1 MEYAN
6 NVIYQGEFYKLNESR
21 KRLIRTKADTWKPKY
36 LIFYHKDDKPVLEY
50 HKRKPKNGKKSER
63 TLTESFELWPSYKVE
78 KLHNARGRAF
88 VCEITSADFHI
99 FLSADEE
106 KQIDVLVFLLQIQIR
121 LKENIKKEY
130 INVVPDDSE
139 SHQKIGAK
147 GSKCVLHVSPWGLTL
162 VLEQTRAL
170 LAQWPLKS
178 IRYYEASGA
187 GNFSI
192 EAGRVAPMGEGLFSF
207 KTQPGEDDFMY
218 NLIDSYIV
226 NTLDRVKPTQK
237 GTPEEIEDYIREHD
251 CLHSLTDIS
260 VCSPQN
266 YEIRKVLKR
275 NWGIS
280 LPTPEDLTSS
290 ASPEAQTSS
299 PRHRRSGAHV
309 SQSPSTNRPVQSSSL
324 VINLERPGETSEN
337 RRHSSE
343 SHTSRGRNPDA
354 RVTVRPPPPP
364 SRSSNSG
371 VPRRSQRR
379 EHSIPRKIDVVG
391 TKSEGRTR
399 VVLSESAGTGSVTPP
414 LSDSRLSSES
424 HSVTGS
430 ESPHPAGTSISES
443 DGHRHTEFY
452 NLSSPHIKVRVSK
465 SPIITRNPN
474 KVGRAEYLL
483 SVQQSGV
490 RTPASAG
497 EGWDFKSAAVGEDDH
512 QQAAEYLNEISKASR
527 NKYGGQHAVDN
538 QAGSKLRH
546 EMSASQQSLSSTYS
560 SMEFPAA
567 VAAQARPHGYANLQS
582 SPSRE
587 IHHGRQRSAPET
599 MLQTAAPWELRH
611 KSEDS
616 GSDLSPSMIRQ
627 KKKYVNEDRV
637 SYVVPSS
644 LTPVNA
650 EDKRPHSSGTTRR
663 KSAESHSQNTVSDTR
678 TYRKDSDVLD
688 TETLSRG
695 SDVLDTG
702 TLSRASDVLRS
713 DLLRDRQGIDRNV
726 TGTSEA
732 SNSVDDS
739 VSEWLISASCED
751 LSDHMRTVI
760 YNDKS
765 GGDSAEGVDE
775 VDVAQVDKGVPTVSS
790 SPIGASSDKPP
801 LPFPGLKKFH
811 DHTGTVGYSR
821 DRSKSFGYMNIP
833 GDIGAQG
840 KPQSSAPS
848 AHLIRKM
855 VNARAHQETLRK
867 SLSNPNFLNLGSKE
881 HLFSLKTTNGAAVK
895 LAPQQRQKSKSF
907 GSLFPAIKKALSRES
922 LGHSRSTTPER
933 RSSRS
938 TTPERRSSLSA
949 RRSSNDADSNF
960 RRQAS
965 FHSFGE
971 MTIKGIRMTER
982 SRSFRRVRGARSM
995 ELLSR
1000 PGDETDI
1007 SRLSSATTLSSPPTA
1022 GSETH
1027 TSTVDPGQTSA
1038 SAASTES
1045 STESST
1051 VPASVSYPSSL
1062 SSVHLTLTA
1071 SSLPPLPAPVNPSS
1085 LPTPANPS
1093 PFSSPAN
1100 QPPPP
1105 TPINPPPPIPAP
1117 RKRVS
1122 AEETLQI
1129 SRSTSGNFHE
1139 STSYQNTISVEQNS
1153 TQNQHQRVS
1162 DIILKNEGNAA
1173 DQALQSDSKHGL
1185 QTDIPTGGNTISTR
1199 PSNAGQTQK
1208 RRISSS
1214 QGTATNPTH
1223 TVTDGLE
1230 HQKSGNLNRAVD
1242 YQGHKFSP
1250 VGLQMN
1256 LRETKASSLNENE
1269 NNNSQ
1274 LNEPRT
1280 NKLPSMPKPFQP
1292 IPFRKHQNGIR
1303 SVQAPSRP
1311 SKP

>member
-1 MEYAN
+1 M
-6 NVIYQGEFYKLNESR
+6 
-21 KRLIRTKADTWKPKY
+21 
-36 LIFYHKDDKPVLEY
+36 IFY
-50 HKRKPKNGKKSER
+50 S
-63 TLTESFELWPSYKVE
+63 
-78 KLHNARGRAF
+78 
-88 VCEITSADFHI
+88 
-99 FLSADEE
+99 
-106 KQIDVLVFLLQIQIR
+106 
-121 LKENIKKEY
+121 
-130 INVVPDDSE
+130 
-139 SHQKIGAK
+139 
-147 GSKCVLHVSPWGLTL
+147 
-162 VLEQTRAL
+162 
-170 LAQWPLKS
+170 
-178 IRYYEASGA
+178 
-187 GNFSI
+187 
-192 EAGRVAPMGEGLFSF
+192 
-207 KTQPGEDDFMY
+207 
-218 NLIDSYIV
+218 
-226 NTLDRVKPTQK
+226 
-237 GTPEEIEDYIREHD
+237 
-251 CLHSLTDIS
+251 
-260 VCSPQN
+260 
-266 YEIRKVLKR
+266 
-275 NWGIS
+275 
-280 LPTPEDLTSS
+280 
-290 ASPEAQTSS
+290 
-299 PRHRRSGAHV
+299 AHV

-399 VVLSESAGTGSVTPP
+399 VVLSESAATGSVTPS
-414 LSDSRLSSES
+414 LSDSRLSSDG

-430 ESPHPAGTSISES
+430 ESPHPANTSSSES

-483 SVQQSGV
+483 SLQQSGV

-512 QQAAEYLNEISKASR
+512 QQAAEYLNEISRASR
-527 NKYGGQHAVDN
+527 NKYGGQHSVDN

-546 EMSASQQSLSSTYS
+546 EMSVSEQSLTSTYS
-560 SMEFPAA
+560 SMDFQTA

-599 MLQTAAPWELRH
+599 MLQTAGPWELRQ

-627 KKKYVNEDRV
+627 KRKYVNEERV
-637 SYVVPSS
+637 SYVAPGS
-644 LTPVNA
+644 LTPANA
-650 EDKRPHSSGTTRR
+650 EDKRPHSSGNTSR
-663 KSAESHSQNTVSDTR
+663 KSAESHSQNTTSDTR
-678 TYRKDSDVLD
+678 THSKDSDGLD
-688 TETLSRG
+688 TRTLSRG
-695 SDVLDTG
+695 SDVLG
-702 TLSRASDVLRS
+702 L

-726 TGTSEA
+726 AGTSEA

-760 YNDKS
+760 YDDKS
-765 GGDSAEGVDE
+765 GGDSAEGSDE
-775 VDVAQVDKGVPTVSS
+775 VDVAQVDRGMLVVSS
-790 SPIGASSDKPP
+790 PTPGASSDKPP
-801 LPFPGLKKFH
+801 LPFTGLKKFH

-881 HLFSLKTTNGAAVK
+881 HLFSLKTINGAAVK

-938 TTPERRSSLSA
+938 TTPERRSSLSV

-960 RRQAS
+960 RRQTS

-1022 GSETH
+1022 GSETRN
-1027 TSTVDPGQTSA
+1027 STVDPAQTSA
-1038 SAASTES
+1038 NAA

-1051 VPASVSYPSSL
+1051 VPASGSYPSSL

-1071 SSLPPLPAPVNPSS
+1071 SSLPPLPTPVNPSS
-1085 LPTPANPS
+1085 LPTPANTS
-1093 PFSSPAN
+1093 PLSSPEK
-1100 QPPPP
+1100 QSPLP

-1122 AEETLQI
+1122 AEEAPQI
-1129 SRSTSGNFHE
+1129 SRSTSHNFHE
-1139 STSYQNTISVEQNS
+1139 STSYQNIISVEQNS

-1162 DIILKNEGNAA
+1162 DIILKNEVNTA
-1173 DQALQSDSKHGL
+1173 DQALQSDSKHDL
-1185 QTDIPTGGNTISTR
+1185 QTDTPTGGDTISTR
-1199 PSNAGQTQK
+1199 SSYAGRTQK

-1214 QGTATNPTH
+1214 QGTATNQTH
-1223 TVTDGLE
+1223 TVPDGLE
-1230 HQKSGNLNRAVD
+1230 QQKSGNLNRAVD
-1242 YQGHKFSP
+1242 YQGHKSSP
-1250 VGLQMN
+1250 VGLQVN
-1256 LRETKASSLNENE
+1256 SRETTASSQNENE

-1274 LNEPRT
+1274 LDEPKT

-1311 SKP
+1311 PKP